1 MGVSF
6 QDGSP
11 LSRFRIADGRVEMNT
26 EVIMKTSGRQTVNLN
41 VSMPE
46 NGIWTIQV
54 DLRNQLGRLDWGFLR
69 TEWFFCILFE
79 LCVSGLKDNRRAN
92 EVLKDVDH
100 LRVNVAFGDI
110 SGDRSY
116 SEFILISYYSPSD
129 HFIKVSSSTR
139 EAKVCSSFS

>member
-69 TEWFFCILFE
+69 TE
-79 LCVSGLKDNRRAN
+79 
-92 EVLKDVDH
+92 
-100 LRVNVAFGDI
+100 
-110 SGDRSY
+110 
-116 SEFILISYYSPSD
+116 
-129 HFIKVSSSTR
+129 
-139 EAKVCSSFS
+139 